1 LLNPLNEVVVL
12 LRSFLHHNQK
22 RSQDGINM
30 VDLMMW
36 LVIAAMLLAAAIQ
49 GIGYYQKAA
58 LGYQAK
64 SDLDGLKTWVAAK
77 TSMTSENL
85 TLADLQA
92 ALDDGDLKMTK
103 NAGMANT
110 PILAVSGSSYCI
122 GVRAESLTGNNV
134 YYSSSKDPS
143 IIKNEA
149 SFPADC
155 GIPAETIVVRSD
167 AEITVNFATLS
178 WAKKSS
184 LAGVQWLG
192 LDASSNGQYVI
203 GGQNNGDV
211 FTSTDGG
218 GSWKKHDLGKGQWW
232 GVTISSDGRKLMA
245 ASLTGVHLSD
255 NGGDTWTKA
264 NLPAGDW
271 TRVASSNDGTRL
283 AVSDYS
289 ANGSV
294 YTSNDSGTTW
304 VKRISS
310 SGFRWQ
316 SMESSAD
323 GRVIFS
329 GTNGG
334 AMYVSKDYGSTWSV
348 VTSLGNGD
356 WHDLDVSSDGSR
368 VITGE
373 ASGNLLTSNDTGATW
388 KRETA
393 NGVLGWR
400 GVTTSDDGKVMAAGQ
415 RSGYVYT
422 SIDSGQTWVQRTD
435 SGTGIWYAVASTSDG
450 SKIIVGQYGTAGNLY
465 IGTYNKNG

>member
-1 LLNPLNEVVVL
+1 
-12 LRSFLHHNQK
+12 
-22 RSQDGINM
+22 M

-36 LVIAAMLLAAAIQ
+36 LLIAALLLAAAIQ
-49 GIGYYQKAA
+49 SISYYQKAA

-64 SDLDGLKTWVAAK
+64 SDLDGLSTWVAAK
-77 TSMTSENL
+77 TSMTSDAP
-85 TLADLQA
+85 TLVDLQK
-92 ALDDGDLKMTK
+92 ALDEGDLKMTK
-103 NAGMANT
+103 NSGMANT
-110 PILAVSGSSYCI
+110 AMLAVSGSSYCI
-122 GVRAESLTGNNV
+122 GVRAESLTGDNVFYVSSNNPTV
-134 YYSSSKDPS
+134 VKR
-143 IIKNEA
+143 EA
-149 SFPADC
+149 SFPNDC
-155 GIPAETIVVRSD
+155 GAPAEALAVRSD
-167 AEITVNFATLS
+167 AEVMESFASLT

-192 LDASSNGQYVI
+192 VDASSNGQNII

-211 FTSTDGG
+211 YTSTDGG
-218 GSWKKHDLGKGQWW
+218 GTWKKHDLGKGQWW
-232 GVTISSDGRKLMA
+232 GVTTSSDGRKLMA
-245 ASLTGVHLSD
+245 ASVTGVHLSD
-255 NGGDTWTKA
+255 NGGDTWFKA
-264 NLPAGDW
+264 NLPEGDW

-294 YTSNDSGTTW
+294 YTSNNSGITW

-310 SGFRWQ
+310 STFRWQ

-323 GRVIFS
+323 GRIIFS

-334 AMYVSKDYGSTWSV
+334 AMYVSKDYGSTWST

-368 VITGE
+368 IITGE
-373 ASGNLLTSNDTGATW
+373 ASGNLLTSDDGGATW

-400 GVTTSDDGKVMAAGQ
+400 GVTISDDGKVMAAGQ
-415 RSGYVYT
+415 RNGYVYT
-422 SIDSGQTWVQRTD
+422 SIDSGKTWVQRSD
-435 SGTGIWYAVASTSDG
+435 SVSGIWYAVTSTGDG

-465 IGTYNKNG
+465 IGTYSKG

>member
-1 LLNPLNEVVVL
+1 
-12 LRSFLHHNQK
+12 
-22 RSQDGINM
+22 M

-49 GIGYYQKAA
+49 GISYYQKAA

-64 SDLDGLKTWVAAK
+64 SDLDGLKTWVMAK
-77 TSMTSENL
+77 TSMTSENP

-92 ALDDGDLKMTK
+92 ALNDGEIKLTK

-122 GVRAESLTGNNV
+122 GVRAESLSGDNV
-134 YYSSSKDPS
+134 FYSSSDEPS
-143 IIKNEA
+143 VIKKEA
-149 SFPADC
+149 SLPSDC
-155 GIPAETIVVRSD
+155 GVPAETIVVRSD
-167 AEITVNFATLS
+167 AEIATDFATFT
-178 WAKKSS
+178 WTKKSS
-184 LAGVQWLG
+184 LAGISWLG
-192 LDASSNGQYVI
+192 IDASSNGQFVI

-211 FTSTDGG
+211 YTSTDGG

-232 GVTISSDGRKLMA
+232 GVTTSSDGRKLMA
-245 ASLTGVHLSD
+245 ASIAGVHLSD
-255 NGGDTWTKA
+255 NGGDSWFKA
-264 NLPAGDW
+264 SLPEGRDW

-283 AVSDYS
+283 AVSDHFV
-289 ANGSV
+289 GGHI
-294 YTSNDSGTTW
+294 YTSNDSGITW
-304 VKRISS
+304 VKRISANS
-310 SGFRWQ
+310 FGWQ

-323 GRVIFS
+323 GRIIFA

-334 AMYVSKDYGSTWSV
+334 AVYVSKDYGSTWGA

-388 KRETA
+388 KREA
-393 NGVLGWR
+393 AGGVLGWR
-400 GVTTSDDGKVMAAGQ
+400 GVTTSDDGKVMAVGQ
-415 RSGYVYT
+415 RNGYIYT

-435 SGTGIWYAVASTSDG
+435 SGFGIWYAVTSTSDG
-450 SKIIVGQYGTAGNLY
+450 SKIIVGQYGTAGNVF
-465 IGTYNKNG
+465 IGSYGRSG